1 MAREG
6 VSPDSESGK
15 RCSSRHC
22 GEGRAHGRAP
32 AATAAAAASMLQ
44 RWTQSFPAGRLPLPK
59 QAAAGSRGAGPAL
72 VAGWD
77 LGCQPHA

>member
-1 MAREG
+1 MAPAG
-6 VSPDSESGK
+6 VSLDSESGR

-32 AATAAAAASMLQ
+32 AAAAAASMLQ
-44 RWTQSFPAGRLPLPK
+44 RRTQSFPAGRLPLPE
-59 QAAAGSRGAGPAL
+59 QAAVGSLGPGPALAAAG
-72 VAGWD
+72 V